1 MWNRE
6 KQSLLQAR
14 TRRLRI
20 AENKVQELRQEN
32 RAVYEENKDLRFE
45 NEEIIEL
52 LTEIADR
59 AFCCPLDSEKIVLD
73 KIKELVRDY
82 QSKN

>member
-1 MWNRE
+1 MLFRSRE
-6 KQSLLQAR
+6 VR
-14 TRRLRI
+14 
-20 AENKVQELRQEN
+20 ELNGEN

-82 QSKN
+82 QSEN

>member
-1 MWNRE
+1 MFISNRRYDR
-6 KQSLLQAR
+6 LNAR
-14 TRRLRI
+14 
-20 AENKVQELRQEN
+20 NVELAREVRELNGEN

-82 QSKN
+82 QSEN

>member
-1 MWNRE
+1 MFISNRRYDR
-6 KQSLLQAR
+6 LNAR
-14 TRRLRI
+14 
-20 AENKVQELRQEN
+20 NVELAREVRELNGEN

-59 AFCCPLDSEKIVLD
+59 AIISLWTKRLSQNQLK
-73 KIKELVRDY
+73 
-82 QSKN
+82 

>member
-20 AENKVQELRQEN
+20 AENKVQELSEEN